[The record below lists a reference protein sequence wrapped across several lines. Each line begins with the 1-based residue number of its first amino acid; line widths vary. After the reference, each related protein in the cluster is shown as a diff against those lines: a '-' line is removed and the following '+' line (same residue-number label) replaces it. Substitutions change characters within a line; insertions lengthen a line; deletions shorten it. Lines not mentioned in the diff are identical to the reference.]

1 MAYSINKINNFELK
15 LDELDESQY
24 KAVTS
29 EANNVLLRAPA
40 GSGKTTSLM
49 NAIAAY
55 RYEHVNDRICAITY
69 TRAAREEM
77 ENRLKDMGINDIE
90 VTTIHV

>member
-1 MAYSINKINNFELK
+1 MEINKGSNFELK
-15 LDELDESQY
+15 LDELDASQL

-29 EANNVLLRAPA
+29 QGENILLRAPA

-49 NAIAAY
+49 NAIAVY
-55 RYEHVNDRICAITY
+55 RYEHLLDRICAITY
-69 TRAAREEM
+69 TRAAKAEM
-77 ENRLKDMGINDIE
+77 EDRLKKMGINDVE